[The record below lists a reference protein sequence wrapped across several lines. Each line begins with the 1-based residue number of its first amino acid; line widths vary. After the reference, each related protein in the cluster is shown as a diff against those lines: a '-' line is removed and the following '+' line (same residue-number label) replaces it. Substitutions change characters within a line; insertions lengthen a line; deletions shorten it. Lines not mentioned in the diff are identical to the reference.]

1 MIGQYERI
9 VFTSLFLMGSAFGE
23 ERTQY
28 LRLLDLDGSAKRD
41 EFNNPTKEDIQCVD
55 NSSLNAYEYLATC
68 YTLFGAERYVRTSE
82 APTMINVTCL
92 GWRLMLALLTSTC
105 VQQRINIFYCFFD
118 NAMHTVNNLAICNEQ

>member
-1 MIGQYERI
+1 MTGQYERI

-41 EFNNPTKEDIQCVD
+41 EFNNPTKEDIQCID
-55 NSSLNAYEYLATC
+55 NSSLYAYEYLATC
-68 YTLFGAERYVRTSE
+68 DTSFGAERYVRTSE

>member
-1 MIGQYERI
+1 
-9 VFTSLFLMGSAFGE
+9 MGSAFGE

-118 NAMHTVNNLAICNEQ
+118 NAMHTVNNLAMCNEQ

>member
-1 MIGQYERI
+1 MTGQYERI

-118 NAMHTVNNLAICNEQ
+118 NAMHTVNNLAMCNEQ

>member
-1 MIGQYERI
+1 MTGQYERI

-82 APTMINVTCL
+82 APTMTNVTCL

-118 NAMHTVNNLAICNEQ
+118 NAMHTVNNLAMCNEQ